1 MSPLLPVGRHSHSQL
16 CNPPEEWILVGQV
29 PAIVSEEQFELVR
42 LKLSQNQ
49 SFARRNN
56 KSYQYLLRT
65 LVSCGECGN
74 SRLGCARGKRTYY
87 ACRAKGRTI
96 ISGIEHKCRSR
107 YLPAGQLDELVWQD
121 LCEVVEKPEL
131 IKTALQRA
139 QGGAWLPQE
148 IQARKENLRKGRAS
162 LTNQLERLTSAYLA
176 GVIELEEYKRRREEL
191 EQRQSGLEQFS
202 RQLEA
207 SVEKQ
212 AELAGIAKSIEEFCG
227 RVKGG
232 LAGADFEQK
241 GRLVELLIDR
251 VVVRNEEVEIR
262 YVVPTSA
269 RSEHLHFYQLVT
281 DYSYSYD
288 ATLLKLGK
296 VQFFL
301 W

>member
-1 MSPLLPVGRHSHSQL
+1 MDLGIPAPRGKKRWGFMSLHNLLTNPVYTGKVYAGRLRSIPTRKRMSPLLPVGRHPHSQM

-74 SRLGCARGKRTYY
+74 SCLGCARGKRTYY
-87 ACRAKGRTI
+87 ACRAKGRAI

-139 QGGAWLPQE
+139 QGGGWLPQE

-162 LTNQLERLTSAYLA
+162 LTNQLERLTSAYLT

-232 LAGADFEQK
+232 LAGQI
-241 GRLVELLIDR
+241 L
-251 VVVRNEEVEIR
+251 
-262 YVVPTSA
+262 S
-269 RSEHLHFYQLVT
+269 RSGGWWNY
-281 DYSYSYD
+281 
-288 ATLLKLGK
+288 
-296 VQFFL
+296 
-301 W
+301 